1 MLKMNKYQKIRKVEF
16 APYQKVRKVELA
28 PYFFVLPAILFI
40 ILLAIIPI
48 LYSLVISFQ
57 SYRLGA
63 SESAIRF
70 NGLDNYLKI
79 LTNPTFIGS
88 ISWTFTF
95 AFITVSVNLVLGLS
109 VALVLNHKIMQKR
122 FKIFRSVFI
131 LPLMLAPVV
140 SAIMWKV
147 LFAAIYGPVNYVISL
162 TGWPSVSWIGDEL
175 PAKIAI
181 SVIDIWSSTPF
192 CVLIFLAAFQTI
204 PTELIEAAT
213 IDGARKSTI
222 LFRIS
227 LPMIRNFMALIVSIR
242 VMDAL
247 RVFDS
252 VIIFT
257 NGGPGNSTETI
268 GTTIYKTA
276 FRYGDIGSGT
286 AGAFIFFIIIVSF
299 TLIFLKLSSKKV
311 DL

>member
-1 MLKMNKYQKIRKVEF
+1 MLKITKYQLISR
-16 APYQKVRKVELA
+16 YQRSRRIELA
-28 PYFFVLPAILFI
+28 PYLFVLPAILFI

-57 SYRLGA
+57 SYRLGSA
-63 SESAIRF
+63 ESSIHF
-70 NGLDNYLKI
+70 SGLDNYTRM
-79 LTNPTFIGS
+79 LTNPSFTGS
-88 ISWTFTF
+88 IGWTFTF
-95 AFITVSVNLVLGLS
+95 AFISVSVNLVLGLS
-109 VALVLNHKIMQKR
+109 VALVLNHKVMQKG
-122 FKIFRSVFI
+122 FKIFRSFFI

-147 LFAAIYGPVNYVISL
+147 LFAAVYGPVNYGISL
-162 TGWPSVSWIGDEL
+162 LGLPAVSWIGEEL

-181 SVIDIWSSTPF
+181 CIIDIWSSTPF

-204 PTELIEAAT
+204 PSELTEAAT

-227 LPMIRNFMALIVSIR
+227 LPVIRNFIALIVSIR

-252 VIIFT
+252 VIVFT

-268 GTTIYKTA
+268 GTVIYKTA
-276 FRYGDIGSGT
+276 FRYNDIGGGS
-286 AGAFIFFIIIVSF
+286 AGAFIFFIIIVVF
-299 TLIFLKLSSKKV
+299 TLIFLKLSSNKV
-311 DL
+311 EV

>member
-1 MLKMNKYQKIRKVEF
+1 MLKITKYQPITR
-16 APYQKVRKVELA
+16 YQKRKRFELA
-28 PYFFVLPAILFI
+28 PYLFVLPAILFI

-63 SESAIRF
+63 PESAIRF
-70 NGLDNYLKI
+70 NGLDNYIKI
-79 LTNPTFIGS
+79 LSNPTFIGS
-88 ISWTFTF
+88 IGWTFTF
-95 AFITVSVNLVLGLS
+95 AFIAVSVNLILGLS
-109 VALVLNHKIMQKR
+109 VALVLNHRIMQKGL
-122 FKIFRSVFI
+122 KIFRSFFI

-162 TGWPSVSWIGDEL
+162 LGLPSVSWIGEEL

-181 SVIDIWSSTPF
+181 LVIDIWSSTPF

-204 PTELIEAAT
+204 PTDLIEAAT

-222 LFRIS
+222 LFRVS
-227 LPMIRNFMALIVSIR
+227 LPIIRNFIALIVSIR

-252 VIIFT
+252 VIVFT

-268 GTTIYKTA
+268 GTVIYKTA
-276 FRYGDIGSGT
+276 FRYADIGGGS
-286 AGAFIFFIIIVSF
+286 AGAFIFFVIIVVF
-299 TLIFLKLSSKKV
+299 TLIFLKLSSRNV
-311 DL
+311 EI

>member
-1 MLKMNKYQKIRKVEF
+1 MLKITKYQQITGYPKRK
-16 APYQKVRKVELA
+16 RIELA
-28 PYFFVLPAILFI
+28 PYLFVLPAIFFI

-57 SYRLGA
+57 SYRLG
-63 SESAIRF
+63 SPESSIRF
-70 NGLDNYLKI
+70 NGLDNYTRI
-79 LTNPTFIGS
+79 LSNPTFIGS
-88 ISWTFTF
+88 VGWTFTF
-95 AFITVSVNLVLGLS
+95 AFISVSVNLVLGLS
-109 VALVLNHKIMQKR
+109 VALVLNHRVMQKR
-122 FKIFRSVFI
+122 FKIFRSFFI

-147 LFAAIYGPVNYVISL
+147 LFAAVYGPVNYLISL
-162 TGWPSVSWIGDEL
+162 LGLPAVSWIGEEL

-181 SVIDIWSSTPF
+181 CIIDIWSSTPF

-204 PTELIEAAT
+204 PSELIEAAT

-227 LPMIRNFMALIVSIR
+227 LPIIRNFIALIVSIR

-252 VIIFT
+252 VIVFT

-268 GTTIYKTA
+268 GTVIYKTA
-276 FRYGDIGSGT
+276 FRYADIGAGS
-286 AGAFIFFIIIVSF
+286 AGAFIFFVIIVAF
-299 TLIFLKLSSKKV
+299 TLIFLKLSSNKV
-311 DL
+311 EV

>member
-16 APYQKVRKVELA
+16 A

-57 SYRLGA
+57 SYRLGVA
-63 SESAIRF
+63 ESSIRF
-70 NGLDNYLKI
+70 NGLDNYIKI
-79 LTNPTFIGS
+79 LSNPTFISS

-95 AFITVSVNLVLGLS
+95 AFISVSVNLVLGLS

-140 SAIMWKV
+140 SATMWKV
-147 LFAAIYGPVNYVISL
+147 LFAAIYGPVNYVISIL
-162 TGWPSVSWIGDEL
+162 GLPYVSWIGDEL

-181 SVIDIWSSTPF
+181 CLIDIWSSTPF

-227 LPMIRNFMALIVSIR
+227 LPMIRNFIALIISIR

-247 RVFDS
+247 RVFDA
-252 VIIFT
+252 VIILT

-268 GTTIYKTA
+268 GTVIYKTA
-276 FRYGDIGSGT
+276 FRYADIGGGS

-299 TLIFLKLSSKKV
+299 TLIFLKLSSKRV
-311 DL
+311 DV

>member
-1 MLKMNKYQKIRKVEF
+1 MLKMNKYQKIRKVDF
-16 APYQKVRKVELA
+16 A

-63 SESAIRF
+63 AESSIRF
-70 NGLDNYLKI
+70 NGLDNYIRI

-95 AFITVSVNLVLGLS
+95 TFIAVSINLVLGLS
-109 VALVLNHKIMQKR
+109 VALVLNHKVMQKR

-162 TGWPSVSWIGDEL
+162 LGLSSVSWIGEEL

-181 SVIDIWSSTPF
+181 LVIDIWSSTPF

-204 PTELIEAAT
+204 PTDLIEAAT

-222 LFRIS
+222 LFRVS
-227 LPMIRNFMALIVSIR
+227 LPIIRNFIALIVSIR

-252 VIIFT
+252 VIVFT

-268 GTTIYKTA
+268 GTVIYKTA
-276 FRYGDIGSGT
+276 FRYADIGSGS
-286 AGAFIFFIIIVSF
+286 AGAFIFFVIIVVF
-299 TLIFLKLSSKKV
+299 TLIFLKLSSRNV
-311 DL
+311 EV